1 MKNERESFNPIGIS
15 GELDMPRI
23 RHLMKIGL
31 FAGVMVLLGDMLLGY
46 GASDTTVSHIP
57 AAFARYLSVSD
68 GRIFAS
74 ALLGLIGIPLEC
86 LCYFAVY
93 RLIAQKSEAYAHTY
107 RAGIFGC
114 LIFGGCG
121 VHVPCCAA
129 VFFLKKAYGFD
140 PDLAF
145 EMTASYLIYFLAPAT
160 ALFLFAFLIVTMTQM
175 RAFAKGLTPLPKGA
189 WVFSVLFGLP
199 AAVLLKIPNQP
210 LTNALATG
218 WISIGNI
225 WMFGGLLY
233 LTKDGPRKEDH
244 QAESHMNGEDQHV

>member
-31 FAGVMVLLGDMLLGY
+31 FAGVLVLLGDMLLGY
-46 GASDTTVSHIP
+46 GASDTAVSHIP
-57 AAFARYLSVSD
+57 ATFARYLSVSD
-68 GRIFAS
+68 GRIFGS
-74 ALLGLIGIPLEC
+74 AVLGLIGIPLEC

-93 RLIAQKSEAYAHTY
+93 RLIAQKSEKYAHTY
-107 RAGIFGC
+107 RSGIFGC

-129 VFFLKKAYGFD
+129 VFFLKKVFD
-140 PDLAF
+140 LNPDMAF
-145 EMTASYLIYFLAPAT
+145 EMTAKFLAYFLVPAM
-160 ALFLFAFLIVTMTQM
+160 ALFFVFFLILVVTQM
-175 RAFAKGLTPLPKGA
+175 RSFAKELTPLPKWA
-189 WVFSVLFGLP
+189 WVFSVLAGLP
-199 AAVLLKIPNQP
+199 IVLILKIPNLP

-225 WMFGGLLY
+225 WMFGGLLL
-233 LTKDGPRKEDH
+233 LTKDWPQKDEDPANH
-244 QAESHMNGEDQHV
+244 QA

>member
-1 MKNERESFNPIGIS
+1 MQNERESFNPIGIS

-23 RHLMKIGL
+23 RHLLKIGL

-46 GASDTTVSHIP
+46 GASDTAVAHIP
-57 AAFARYLSVSD
+57 ATFARYLSVSD
-68 GRIFAS
+68 GRIFGS
-74 ALLGLIGIPLEC
+74 AVLGLIGIPLEC

-93 RLIAQKSEAYAHTY
+93 RLIAQKSEAYAHAY

-140 PDLAF
+140 PDGTF
-145 EMTASYLIYFLAPAT
+145 EMTVSYLTYFLVPAM
-160 ALFLFAFLIVTMTQM
+160 ALFLIAFLILTVTQM
-175 RAFAKGLTPLPKGA
+175 RAFAKGLTPLPKQA
-189 WVFSVLFGLP
+189 WVFSVLFGLL
-199 AAVLLKIPNQP
+199 AAVLLKIPNLP

-218 WISIGNI
+218 WISIGNL

-233 LTKDGPRKEDH
+233 LTKDWPRKDDSNREDK
-244 QAESHMNGEDQHV
+244 HV